1 MELFTQST
9 ALAAAAVLVITEL
22 LKLVPVQF
30 TSAYPA
36 WVNAVLSTVAAVMV
50 TGFTWDLSNF
60 GQIATQALV
69 IGVTAALAYNQFTS
83 RLVDLN
89 GKNSR

>member
-1 MELFTQST
+1 MDLFTQST

-22 LKLVPVQF
+22 LKLVPVRF

-36 WVNAVLSTVAAVMV
+36 WVNAILSVLAAVIV
-50 TGFTWDLSNF
+50 AGFSWDLSNI
-60 GQIATQALV
+60 GQLATQALV

-83 RLVDLN
+83 KLVRLDN
-89 GKNSR
+89 NAAR